1 MKRFPLRS
9 CTCSKTARKSITNLH
24 LMVVLHVGVVLLAVS
39 PPNTYATETFAM
51 PQGKVILTVSG
62 KIGRTNDSGQ
72 AHFDREMLEQI
83 GTKRLETST
92 PWTQGVQ
99 SFEGV
104 SMGDLLDAVGADGE
118 TVKAIALNDYMID
131 IPISDVERY
140 EVLLALKMN
149 GEYMRVRDKGPIW
162 IVYPYD
168 QYDELN
174 EPGIRERSV
183 WQLREL
189 IVK

>member
-1 MKRFPLRS
+1 MKRFVQES
-9 CTCSKTARKSITNLH
+9 CTCSKGARNSIANLN
-24 LMVVLHVGVVLLAVS
+24 LVVVLHTVAMLFAVS
-39 PPNTYATETFAM
+39 PQGAYATETLAM

-62 KIGRTNDSGQ
+62 NIGRTNDSGK

-83 GTKRLETST
+83 GHKRLETST

-99 SFEGV
+99 TFEGV
-104 SMGDLLDAVGADGE
+104 SMGDLLEAVGADGE

-131 IPISDVERY
+131 IPMSDVERY

-149 GEYMRVRDKGPIW
+149 GEYMRIRNKGPIW
-162 IVYPYD
+162 VMYPFD
-168 QYDELN
+168 QHEELI
-174 EPGIRERSV
+174 EPKTKDRSV

>member
-39 PPNTYATETFAM
+39 PPSAYPTETLAM

-62 KIGRTNDSGQ
+62 KIDRTNDSGQ
-72 AHFDREMLEQI
+72 AQFDREMLEGI

-92 PWTQGVQ
+92 PWTEGVQ
-99 SFEGV
+99 SFEGILI
-104 SMGDLLDAVGADGE
+104 GDLLDTIGADGD
-118 TVKAIALNDYMID
+118 TVKAIALNDYVID
-131 IPISDVERY
+131 IPVSDFDRF

-168 QYDELN
+168 QHDELN
-174 EPGIRERSV
+174 EPGIKERAV

>member
-1 MKRFPLRS
+1 
-9 CTCSKTARKSITNLH
+9 
-24 LMVVLHVGVVLLAVS
+24 
-39 PPNTYATETFAM
+39 
-51 PQGKVILTVSG
+51 
-62 KIGRTNDSGQ
+62 
-72 AHFDREMLEQI
+72 
-83 GTKRLETST
+83 
-92 PWTQGVQ
+92 
-99 SFEGV
+99 
-104 SMGDLLDAVGADGE
+104 MGDLLDAVGADGE